1 MARDE
6 REPMDRPAAKPRA
19 TFADRVATLEE
30 RIERVT
36 AMVAELGEFAAEV
49 ATELDL
55 RRRDM

>member
-1 MARDE
+1 
-6 REPMDRPAAKPRA
+6 MDRPAAKPRA